1 MNKKLKIQFDPAFFE
16 TFDGSE
22 EDLKEIMAEITEMF
36 QNITPE
42 ELKEASQPVDWD
54 NMDPE
59 EAELL
64 QRALDNPKRYLH

>member
-22 EDLKEIMAEITEMF
+22 EDLKEIMAEISKMF
-36 QNITPE
+36 ENITPE
-42 ELKEASQPVDWD
+42 ELEAASQPVDWD

>member
-22 EDLKEIMAEITEMF
+22 EDLKEIMAEISEMF
-36 QNITPE
+36 ANITPE
-42 ELKEASQPVDWD
+42 QLEAQSQPVDWD

-64 QRALDNPKRYLH
+64 KRALDNPKRYLH